1 MELGPQ
7 PTGQVSVLMGAH
19 EIPVAVSVQ
28 ALPGPHGFPY
38 GLLQNSVLVVSMG
51 AMVGAVVG
59 FLATGALIGALVGC
73 FVMGAT
79 GAAVVVV
86 VVVVFAV
93 SVVMVALVKGVAS
106 TRHRHCVFVVV

>member
-38 GLLQNSVLVVSMG
+38 GLLQNSVLVVPMG
-51 AMVGAVVG
+51 ATVGAVVG
-59 FLATGALIGALVGC
+59 FLVTGALIGALVGC

-86 VVVVFAV
+86 VVFAV
-93 SVVMVALVKGVAS
+93 SVVMVVLVRGVAS

>member
-1 MELGPQ
+1 MGPQ

-38 GLLQNSVLVVSMG
+38 GLLQNSVLVVPMG
-51 AMVGAVVG
+51 ATVGAVVG
-59 FLATGALIGALVGC
+59 FLVTGALVGALVGC
-73 FVMGAT
+73 FEMGAT
-79 GAAVVVV
+79 GAAVVV

-93 SVVMVALVKGVAS
+93 SVVMVALVGGVAS